1 MRELPPM
8 NLYQQLLWTA
18 LSLVH
23 EEDLVAIARAAREHP
38 TCNLAMRLLN
48 EDLDRGLRLW
58 DAFDE
63 GGATHELFTW
73 DMPELRVFLHGP
85 GIIGLE
91 FGTHGPPGDIVVW
104 HAHMARTGV
113 VERLICEGRLLEGD
127 KPERDY
133 EPGFNLPWGQA

>member
-1 MRELPPM
+1 MSIVTLGLGLHFILELC
-8 NLYQQLLWTA
+8 A
-18 LSLVH
+18 L
-23 EEDLVAIARAAREHP
+23 AAMAFAGFRLGD
-38 TCNLAMRLLN
+38 NLAMRLLN

-58 DAFDE
+58 EAFDE